1 MNSLVMRLEELS
13 LVIVQIDWY
22 MREMKTSCQK
32 YLRLYNTSWSE
43 LQADVSRL
51 RDYSN
56 KSVQMTWSIFYKHV
70 KQLNSTATKLLQ
82 LWMYLDHQDVWFDLL
97 KRDSW
102 DFKVLIWFQNI
113 MQSEISF
120 KRVIKMLLTYSLV
133 ESYLNIESYLIHSMI
148 QN

>member
-1 MNSLVMRLEELS
+1 MNNLVMRLEELS

-22 MREMKTSCQK
+22 MREMKMSCQK
-32 YLRLYNTSWSE
+32 YLRLYNTSWLK

-56 KSVQMTWSIFYKHV
+56 KSVQMTWSILYKHI

-133 ESYLNIESYLIHSMI
+133 ELYLNIESYLIHSMI